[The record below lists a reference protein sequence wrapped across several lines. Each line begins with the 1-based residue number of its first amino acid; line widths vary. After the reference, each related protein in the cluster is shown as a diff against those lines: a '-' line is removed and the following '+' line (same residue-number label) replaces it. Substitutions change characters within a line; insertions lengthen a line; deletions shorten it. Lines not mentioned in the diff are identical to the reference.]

1 MDKIIYEIESIQ
13 VLRKEIKEFI
23 KAVIKS
29 KYFEQNSKVKFNL
42 KLEVDSSIEK
52 TNENDFLSFA
62 VENQYTCFE
71 FLAMIPPKIS
81 AKINEKFFEKI
92 KAMYSKRVKPIEII
106 IEINKIFI

>member
-62 VENQYTCFE
+62 VENQYTGFE